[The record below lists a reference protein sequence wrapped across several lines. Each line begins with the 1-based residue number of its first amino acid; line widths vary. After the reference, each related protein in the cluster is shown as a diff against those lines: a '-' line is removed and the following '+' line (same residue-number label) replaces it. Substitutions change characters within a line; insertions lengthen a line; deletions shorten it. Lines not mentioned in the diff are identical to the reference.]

1 MQFTQCRFFFSF
13 LRKVESINIFT
24 KAFCEPIKIS
34 PNQSDL
40 QTLLLLL
47 NSHGNCKWHNH
58 HWNKCIDNIKSWKS
72 KTIKLHS
79 ERLRRSV
86 LLFFFLSWAN
96 ISHVFKNHF
105 HVYAPDVIKR
115 KGENTIYHFL
125 PFEKNFKRDLSDK
138 NENTFVENFLHC

>member
-1 MQFTQCRFFFSF
+1 MLIAFFLF
-13 LRKVESINIFT
+13 LRKAKSINIFT

-40 QTLLLLL
+40 QRLLLLL
-47 NSHGNCKWHNH
+47 NSQRNCKWHNH
-58 HWNKCIDNIKSWKS
+58 HWNKCIDNFKSWKS
-72 KTIKLHS
+72 IAIKLHS

-86 LLFFFLSWAN
+86 VFFYTFFFSMAN

-105 HVYAPDVIKR
+105 HVYASDVIKR
-115 KGENTIYHFL
+115 KGENAIYHLL